1 MADIFSFLDE
11 LQLRRLNIKGI
22 DNACGMIYLDY
33 ADYRPSKLI
42 LVSSTNYRLTNVSL
56 FNHWKEKTNWRAIF
70 YSFIMFVEWV
80 IFLAFV
86 FMVIRL
92 ATSKLEYNWETTSCR
107 NNVARWN
114 LRIEYY
120 RFITVNNCTEI
131 KTDKCWTY
139 RFWIQG
145 RIDFSN
151 AYWRRKLSVSIIVR
165 VSLVPGPGSIRSFS
179 LAFLLFWI
187 RFDLTC
193 SQTLFASSDF

>member
-92 ATSKLEYNWETTSCR
+92 ATSKLEYN
-107 NNVARWN
+107 
-114 LRIEYY
+114 
-120 RFITVNNCTEI
+120 
-131 KTDKCWTY
+131 
-139 RFWIQG
+139 
-145 RIDFSN
+145 
-151 AYWRRKLSVSIIVR
+151 
-165 VSLVPGPGSIRSFS
+165 
-179 LAFLLFWI
+179 
-187 RFDLTC
+187 
-193 SQTLFASSDF
+193 